1 MKIDRAEVYL
11 VRMPLIYPWR
21 TAYGEDASIDSVL
34 VKLSSGDEYAW
45 GETTPLKAPFYS
57 PEWSAGAF
65 QLISEYMAPRVVG
78 QDIQDSADLLSK
90 VAAFKGN
97 GFAKSGLELA
107 WWVMDAKMK
116 RKPLH
121 ELLGGTKAEVSVGA
135 DFGVQDTVKILLTKI
150 QGAIDQ
156 GYPRVKLK
164 FRRGWDLDM
173 LKQVRDAFP
182 DYAFHIDCNAAFTLA
197 DTELFKKVDRF
208 ELAMIEQP
216 LDHADLLDHAE
227 LQKQIGT
234 PICLDESITTPKA
247 MADAVKLRSCRF
259 VNIKAGRVGGL
270 TNATRIHDM
279 CRDAGIPCWVGGM
292 LESGIGTGISIEL
305 ATLSNFTYPADVFPV
320 GVLYRTDLALPEV
333 VLSSPGKVAT
343 STVPGVPYEP
353 NMEMLGRC
361 TIAHAS
367 VKPQS

>member
-1 MKIDRAEVYL
+1 LKIDRAEIYL

-34 VKLSSGDEYAW
+34 VKLVAGGQYSW
-45 GETTPLKAPFYS
+45 GETTPLTAPFYS

-65 QLISEYMAPRVVG
+65 QLISEHLARRVVG
-78 QDIQDSADLLSK
+78 EDIRDSVDLLDRI
-90 VAAFKGN
+90 AGFKGN

-107 WWVMDAKMK
+107 WWVLDAKS
-116 RKPLH
+116 RGRPLH
-121 ELLGGTKAEVSVGA
+121 EILGGTKAEISVGA

-173 LKQVRDAFP
+173 LRAVRDAYP
-182 DYAFHIDCNAAFTLA
+182 RYTFHIDCNAGYALA
-197 DTELFKKVDRF
+197 DIELFKKVDRF

-216 LDHADLLDHAE
+216 LNHTDLLDHAE
-227 LQKQIGT
+227 LQKQIET

-247 MADAVKLRSCRF
+247 MVDAIELRSCRF

-270 TNATRIHDM
+270 TNAIKIHDL
-279 CRDAGIPCWVGGM
+279 CEGAGIPCWVGGM
-292 LESGIGTGISIEL
+292 LESGIGSGISIEL
-305 ATLSNFTYPADVFPV
+305 ATLSNFKYPADIFPAQ
-320 GVLYRTDLALPEV
+320 VLYRVDLALPEV
-333 VLSSPGKVAT
+333 LLSSPGKVRT
-343 STVPGVPYEP
+343 STVPGTPYEP
-353 NMEMLGRC
+353 NPEMLERC
-361 TIAHAS
+361 TLAHS
-367 VKPQS
+367 TIKGPP